1 MAEPISS
8 EPASKDQAFFWCKKK
23 GIKDF
28 SIHADITY
36 RRFGLTRQYISIHK
50 RAISCELK
58 SGDRTSSAETSGQTS
73 IAGCFENFGPDAQ
86 RNQLNQCLCDTTI
99 SHARA
104 TRDSARDYSPNR
116 AFPPSF
122 TVNLWSSAMR
132 RSVMYRTNTGHY
144 LLGVVAL
151 FFSLGALAILPTV
164 SGAERSI
171 AMVILLFVFLL
182 TSTSIYI
189 LNRRDRRIWQ
199 KVADFAL
206 AAEKGYPMPRITA
219 GDFGELQKKILR
231 SVYGQRLLLEE
242 KSESKSLEEVS
253 TALQEQTA
261 VNEGLKLEKLLFQ
274 KILDSASLYSFIVVA
289 MDGKVK
295 TWNTGAENIFG
306 WRKENAINQSVS
318 FTFIKD
324 DTGQAAKIQRQRSK
338 EVMKQGKAIFTM
350 RRRRKN
356 GEEFPLHCT
365 VTALKN
371 TENQVEGFLEIGRD
385 VTEEVS
391 KDRAI
396 QDQIQTARSL
406 AGELEK
412 IDDIVKAI
420 DDIARQTNLLAVNA
434 AVEAARA
441 GEYGAGFSVVADE
454 IRALSKKS
462 GESTNKIGDLVVEIQ
477 AESHKIAQAKIDQIV
492 ID

>member
-1 MAEPISS
+1 
-8 EPASKDQAFFWCKKK
+8 
-23 GIKDF
+23 
-28 SIHADITY
+28 
-36 RRFGLTRQYISIHK
+36 
-50 RAISCELK
+50 
-58 SGDRTSSAETSGQTS
+58 
-73 IAGCFENFGPDAQ
+73 
-86 RNQLNQCLCDTTI
+86 
-99 SHARA
+99 
-104 TRDSARDYSPNR
+104 
-116 AFPPSF
+116 
-122 TVNLWSSAMR
+122 
-132 RSVMYRTNTGHY
+132 MYRTNTGHY

-151 FFSLGALAILPTV
+151 FFSLGALAMIPTV

-171 AMVILLFVFLL
+171 AMVILLIVFLL
-182 TSTSIYI
+182 TLTSIYI
-189 LNRRDRRIWQ
+189 VNRRDRRIWQ

-206 AAEKGYPMPRITA
+206 SAEKGYPMPRITA
-219 GDFGELQKKILR
+219 GDFGEVQKNILR

-253 TALQEQTA
+253 AALQGQTA
-261 VNEGLKLEKLLFQ
+261 VNEGLKLEKQLFQ

-295 TWNTGAENIFG
+295 TWNMGAENIFG
-306 WRKENAINQSVS
+306 WPKENALDRSVS

-371 TENQVEGFLEIGRD
+371 REGQLEGFLEIGRD
-385 VTEEVS
+385 VTEEVN

-462 GESTNKIGDLVVEIQ
+462 GESTNKIGDLVSEIQ